1 MKTDRKKLEN
11 AANGREYKIIKYALE
26 PYFDCYGCKALE
38 YKWRQGKLRQCCGG
52 KGCRGKRG
60 SRFGRNWK
68 RFRLFQWKE

>member
-11 AANGREYKIIKYALE
+11 AANGREYKIIKYVVS
-26 PYFDCYGCKALE
+26 PYTDCYGCKALN
-38 YKWRQGKLRQCCGG
+38 YKRKQGILRQCGCG

-68 RFRLFQWKE
+68 RFRLTQWRE